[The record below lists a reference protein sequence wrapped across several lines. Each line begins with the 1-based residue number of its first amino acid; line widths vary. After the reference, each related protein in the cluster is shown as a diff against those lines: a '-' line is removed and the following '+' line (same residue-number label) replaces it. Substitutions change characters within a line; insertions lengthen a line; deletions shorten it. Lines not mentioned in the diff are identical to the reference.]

1 MTHRIPGLTRRLSR
15 SLVAAGLLLAGLA
28 AHASNWPE
36 RPVTLVVPL
45 APGGSTDTTAR
56 LLAEKLGKELGQ
68 PVVVDNRA
76 GAGGNIGGAYV
87 AKSQPDGYTLLFT
100 TSTAA
105 TNVTLYKSMGFDL
118 QKDLVPVSQVAQI
131 PNVLMV
137 NNDVP
142 AKTLKEFVD
151 YVGQKKTVI
160 NFGSAGNGTSQH
172 LSGALFNSRVQGHMV
187 HVPYK
192 GGAPA
197 NADLIAGQIQAV
209 FSPLV
214 EVLSYVDSGRLRAL
228 GVTTPAR
235 SSRLPDLPAVAEV
248 LPGFEVVLWNGVLA
262 PAATPKP
269 VVDKLAAA
277 IQRVT
282 QDAAF
287 RKTLADQG
295 STPIGNSPEEFKAV
309 LGTEIEKWGKLVRL
323 SGARVD

>member
-1 MTHRIPGLTRRLSR
+1 MKKRPLLMAIAATCLATA
-15 SLVAAGLLLAGLA
+15 SLASQAAE
-28 AHASNWPE
+28 WPE
-36 RPVTLVVPL
+36 RTVTLVVPL

-68 PVVVDNRA
+68 SVIVDNRA

-118 QKDLVPVSQVAQI
+118 QKDLVPISQVALI

-142 AKTLKEFVD
+142 AKTLPEFVE
-151 YVGQKKTVI
+151 YVRQKKAVI
-160 NFGSAGNGTSQH
+160 NYGSAGNGTSQH
-172 LSGALFNSRVQGHMV
+172 LSGALFNSMAQGEMV

-214 EVLSYVDSGRLRAL
+214 EVLPYIDSGKLRAL
-228 GVTTPAR
+228 GVTTPVR
-235 SSRLPDLPAVAEV
+235 SPRLPNLPAIAEA

-262 PAATPKP
+262 PAATPQP
-269 VVDKLAAA
+269 VVDRLAAA
-277 IQRVT
+277 IHKVT
-282 QDAAF
+282 QDPAF

-295 STPIGNSPEEFKAV
+295 STPIGNSPAEFRKV
-309 LGTEIEKWGKLVRL
+309 LAGEIDKWGKLVKL